1 MKKIFYSLILMGLSL
16 SLEAGGQISL
26 SAVQRDAFGIRS
38 VAIERVESATSTAYP
53 AKVVVPNAQ
62 LQVVSASQ
70 SGLLEALL
78 VSEGESVKAGQP
90 LAQIQS
96 PQLLQQQ
103 SAYLEAL
110 TRLQLARADY
120 KRDRQLKQEGIIAER
135 RYLET
140 RSRLTQEQTGVE
152 QLRQSLSLAGMDEQA
167 LEELAKQRKLSGS
180 LQVRSPLDG
189 VVLEQLAT
197 PGQRLEMADP
207 LYKVGQLSPL
217 WLEIHVP
224 LEKLGAIAPGSQV
237 SSGSVSARVIT
248 VGRMVHGADQGVL
261 VRAEVTEGA
270 QRLRPGQFVQANL
283 IGPDN
288 GDLYRVPRAA
298 LVRSGGDSYVFVES
312 PDGFETVPVEVQVEE
327 TAHIIISGEF
337 AADARV
343 ATSGTASLK
352 AAWQTG
358 AE

>member
-1 MKKIFYSLILMGLSL
+1 MKSILTSLLLMGLSL
-16 SLEAGGQISL
+16 SLEAGSQISL
-26 SAVQRDAFGIRS
+26 SADQRDAFGIRTI
-38 VAIERVESATSTAYP
+38 AIERVESATSTAYP

-62 LQVVSASQ
+62 LRVVSAPQ

-78 VSEGESVKAGQP
+78 VSEGETVKAGQP

-135 RYLET
+135 RFLET
-140 RSRLTQEQTGVE
+140 RSRLTQEQTSVE

-167 LEELAKQRKLSGS
+167 LADLAKQRKLSGS

-207 LYKVGQLSPL
+207 LYQVGQLSPL

-224 LEKLGAIAPGSQV
+224 LEKLGAIAPGSRV
-237 SSGSVSARVIT
+237 HSGGIGARVIT

-270 QRLRPGQFVQANL
+270 ERLRPGQFVQANL
-283 IGPDN
+283 TGPDN
-288 GDLYRVPRAA
+288 GDLYRVPRAG
-298 LVRSGGDSYVFVES
+298 LVRSGGASYVFVET
-312 PDGFETVPVEVQVEE
+312 PDGFETVPVEVRVEE

-352 AAWQTG
+352 AAWRTG